1 MKNLRANLR
10 VQLRGLRLN
19 QQINGKWYTP
29 FNILAF
35 YLPVLANYI
44 TIHFSGVVLTA
55 LTEGRSFWECFRYV
69 LFCSGLVF
77 AVYLVR
83 RFIMRATMDMNW
95 TAGYRR
101 EMYLT
106 RKALSLDFAQTEN
119 PEISA
124 MLGKAENNS
133 QTYNGL
139 AHMPMLIRSAAVN
152 LLSVVTAIGMSS
164 GMLAARGDM
173 SQGGVLRWVN
183 SPLFAVLFVIFVL
196 LLLALSIW
204 GNDAQSKRAFRAHQ
218 LFGKMHMLRR
228 YYERRV
234 LNESGSGE
242 DIRIFRERPLIAE
255 ELENGI
261 AAVSRRVAAIN
272 LRADSTFGMI
282 ASVVTA
288 VIGGTVYLFV
298 GLKALSGAF
307 GPGKVVEYYGVMT
320 AMISAFSE
328 LAWTLGLMR
337 SNRRYLEEDL
347 AFFDLQSE
355 MQNGTR
361 SVGEIDP
368 QNVEFAFRDVSFRYP
383 GSEPLVLEHLNL
395 TIRTGERLAV
405 VGRNGSGKSTMI
417 KLLCRL
423 YDPTEGSITV
433 NGVDIREFDYAEYLK
448 LFGVVFQDFTLL
460 AFTIAENVAAGETY
474 DADKVMQCL
483 DTAGVGARVCR
494 MPKSIDQC
502 RTKLYE
508 EDGEDLS
515 GGEDQKVAIAR
526 ALYKDAPFV
535 ILDEPT
541 AALDPKSEAEIY
553 ARFNDMTGGR
563 TAVYVS
569 HRMSSCR
576 FCDRIVVFAD
586 GRVVEDG
593 THESL
598 LAENGAY
605 AELWNAQAQHYTA

>member
-1 MKNLRANLR
+1 MKKLRANLR
-10 VQLRGLRLN
+10 VQRRGLRLN
-19 QQINGKWYTP
+19 REINGKWFIP
-29 FNILAF
+29 FNIIALF
-35 YLPVLANYI
+35 LPIIANYI
-44 TIHFSGVVLTA
+44 TIHFSGVVITA
-55 LTEGRSFWECFRYV
+55 LIEGRSFWECLRYV
-69 LFCSGLVF
+69 LLCSGIVFVIYLARRLV
-77 AVYLVR
+77 
-83 RFIMRATMDMNW
+83 MRETMDMRW
-95 TAGYRR
+95 TTWYRR

-133 QTYNGL
+133 QSFNGIAFL
-139 AHMPMLIRSAAVN
+139 PNIVCESVVN
-152 LLSVVTAIGMSS
+152 LLSIATAISMSAGMVFSHS
-164 GMLAARGDM
+164 ES
-173 SQGGVLRWVN
+173 SQGGVLQWVN
-183 SPLFAVLFVIFVL
+183 SPLFAGLFVLFVL
-196 LLLALSIW
+196 LLIALSIW
-204 GNDAQSKRAFRAHQ
+204 GNDASSKRYFRAHQ
-218 LFGKMHMLRR
+218 LFGKMHMVRR

-255 ELENGI
+255 EMENGV
-261 AAVSRRVAAIN
+261 AAVSRRVAAIRM
-272 LRADSTFGMI
+272 RAQSTFGSI
-282 ASVVTA
+282 TLIVTA
-288 VIGGTVYLFV
+288 VVGGAVYLFV

-320 AMISAFSE
+320 AMISAFSG
-328 LAWTLGLMR
+328 LAEKLGMMR
-337 SNRRYLEEDL
+337 SNRRFLEEDL

-355 MQNGTR
+355 MKNGTR
-361 SVGEIDP
+361 SVKGIDP
-368 QNVEFAFRDVSFRYP
+368 QNVEFAFNDVSFRYP
-383 GSEPLVLEHLNL
+383 GSEPFVLEHLNL

-423 YDPTEGSITV
+423 YDPTEGTITV
-433 NGVDIREFDYAEYLK
+433 NGIDIREFDYAEYLK

-460 AFTIAENVAAGETY
+460 AFTIAENVAASESF

-483 DTAGVGARVCR
+483 DTAGVGARVRR
-494 MPKSIDQC
+494 MPKGINQC

-526 ALYKDAPFV
+526 ALYKNAPFV

-563 TAVYVS
+563 TAVYIS

-576 FCDRIVVFAD
+576 FCDRIAVFAD
-586 GRVVEDG
+586 GKVVEQG
-593 THESL
+593 THDAL
-598 LAENGAY
+598 LKNNGAY
-605 AELWNAQAQHYTA
+605 AELWHAQAQHYTE

>member
-1 MKNLRANLR
+1 MKKLRANLR
-10 VQLRGLRLN
+10 LQLRGLRLN
-19 QQINGKWYTP
+19 QEINGKWFTP

-44 TIHFSGVVLTA
+44 TIHFSGSVITA
-55 LTEGRSFWECFRYV
+55 LTEGRRFWTCFRYV
-69 LFCSGLVF
+69 LISAGLVF
-77 AVYLVR
+77 IVYLVR
-83 RFIMRATMDMNW
+83 RFIMRSTMDMNW

-106 RKALSLDFAQTEN
+106 RKALSLDFAQTES

-139 AHMPMLIRSAAVN
+139 AHQPILIRSAAVH
-152 LLSVVTAIGMSS
+152 LLSIATALGMSS
-164 GMLAARGDM
+164 GMVLSRGDT

-183 SPLFAVLFVIFVL
+183 SPIFAILFLLFVL
-196 LLLALSIW
+196 LLLALSVW
-204 GNDAQSKRAFRAHQ
+204 GNDVQSKQAFQAHQ
-218 LFGKMHMLRR
+218 LFGKLHMVRR

-255 ELENGI
+255 ELKNGI
-261 AAVSRRVAAIN
+261 AAVSRRIAAIRM
-272 LRADSTFGMI
+272 RADSTFGMI
-282 ASVVTA
+282 ASIVTA
-288 VIGGTVYLFV
+288 VIGGAVYLFV

-355 MQNGTR
+355 MKNGTR
-361 SVGEIDP
+361 TTADIDP
-368 QNVEFAFRDVSFRYP
+368 DNVEFVFHDVSFRYP
-383 GSEPLVLEHLNL
+383 GAEPLVLDHLNL

-433 NGVDIREFDYAEYLK
+433 NGIDVREFDYAEYLR

-460 AFTIAENVAAGETY
+460 AFTIAENVAASETY
-474 DADKVMQCL
+474 DADKVMRCL
-483 DTAGVGARVCR
+483 DTAGVGDRVRR
-494 MPKSIDQC
+494 MPKGIEQC

-526 ALYKDAPFV
+526 ALYKDAPFI

-553 ARFNDMTGGR
+553 ARFDEMSGGH
-563 TAVYVS
+563 TAVYIS

-576 FCDRIVVFAD
+576 FCDRIAVFAD
-586 GRVVEDG
+586 GKVVEQG
-593 THESL
+593 THDTL
-598 LAENGAY
+598 LAESGEY
-605 AELWNAQAQHYTA
+605 AALWNAQAQHYAS

>member
-1 MKNLRANLR
+1 MKKLRANLR

-29 FNILAF
+29 FNILSF

-44 TIHFSGVVLTA
+44 TIHFSGVVITA
-55 LTEGRSFWECFRYV
+55 LTEGKTFWDCFRYV
-69 LFCSGLVF
+69 LLCSGLVF

-95 TAGYRR
+95 TAWYRR

-106 RKALSLDFAQTEN
+106 RKALSLDFAQAES

-124 MLGKAENNS
+124 MLGKVENNS

-139 AHMPMLIRSAAVN
+139 AHQPNLIRGAAVN
-152 LLSVVTAIGMSS
+152 LLSIATAIGMSS
-164 GMLAARGDM
+164 GMVMARGDT

-183 SPLFAVLFVIFVL
+183 SPFFAVLFILFVL
-196 LLLALSIW
+196 LLLALSVW
-204 GNDAQSKRAFRAHQ
+204 GNDAQSKRTFEAHQ
-218 LFGKMHMLRR
+218 LFGKLHMLRR

-242 DIRIFRERPLIAE
+242 DIRIFRERPLIME

-261 AAVSRRVAAIN
+261 AAVSRRAAAIR

-282 ASVVTA
+282 ASIVTA
-288 VIGGTVYLFV
+288 IIGGAVYVFV

-328 LAWTLGLMR
+328 LAWTLGLLR
-337 SNRRYLEEDL
+337 SNRRFLEEDL
-347 AFFDLQSE
+347 AFFNLRSE
-355 MQNGTR
+355 MKNGTR
-361 SVGEIDP
+361 SVKGIDP
-368 QNVEFAFRDVSFRYP
+368 QNVEFAFHDVSFRYP

-423 YDPTEGSITV
+423 YDPTEGTITV
-433 NGVDIREFDYAEYLK
+433 NGIDIREFDYAEYLK

-460 AFTIAENVAAGETY
+460 AFTIAENVAASETY

-483 DTAGVGARVCR
+483 DTAGVGERVRR
-494 MPKSIDQC
+494 MPKGIKQC

-553 ARFNDMTGGR
+553 ARFNEMTGGR
-563 TAVYVS
+563 TAVYIS

-576 FCDRIVVFAD
+576 FCDRIAVFAD
-586 GRVVEDG
+586 GKVVEQG

-598 LAENGAY
+598 LSARGAY
-605 AELWNAQAQHYTA
+605 AELWHAQAQHYTK

>member
-1 MKNLRANLR
+1 MKTLRADLR
-10 VQLRGLRLN
+10 VQMRGLRLN

-44 TIHFSGVVLTA
+44 TIHFSGVVITA
-55 LTEGRSFWECFRYV
+55 LTEGREFWACFRYV
-69 LFCSGLVF
+69 LISAVLVF

-83 RFIMRATMDMNW
+83 RLIMRATMDMNW
-95 TAGYRR
+95 TAWYRR
-101 EMYLT
+101 EMYMT
-106 RKALSLDFAQTEN
+106 RKALSLDFAQTEDA
-119 PEISA
+119 EISA
-124 MLGKAENNS
+124 MLGRAENNS
-133 QTYNGL
+133 QTYNGI
-139 AHMPMLIRSAAVN
+139 AQQPNLIRSTAVS
-152 LLSVVTAIGMSS
+152 LLSIATAIGMSS
-164 GMLAARGDM
+164 GMLSARGDS

-183 SPLFAVLFVIFVL
+183 SPFFAALFVLFVL
-196 LLLALSIW
+196 LLILLSVW
-204 GNDAQSKRAFRAHQ
+204 GNDARSKHRFEGHR
-218 LFGKMHMLRR
+218 LFGKLHMLRR

-242 DIRIFRERPLIAE
+242 DIRIFREQPLIAE

-261 AAVSRRVAAIN
+261 AAVSRRIAAIN
-272 LRADSTFGMI
+272 LRAGSTVGMI
-282 ASVVTA
+282 ASIVTA
-288 VIGGTVYLFV
+288 VIGGAVYLFV

-307 GPGKVVEYYGVMT
+307 GAGKVVEYYGVMT
-320 AMISAFSE
+320 AMISAFSD
-328 LAWTLGLMR
+328 LALNLGMLR
-337 SNRRYLEEDL
+337 SNLRFLQEDL

-355 MQNGTR
+355 MKNGTR
-361 SVGEIDP
+361 SVAQIDP
-368 QNVEFAFRDVSFRYP
+368 QNVEFAFHDVSFRYP
-383 GSEPLVLEHLNL
+383 GTQPLVLDHLNL

-423 YDPTEGSITV
+423 YDPTEGTITV
-433 NGVDIREFDYAEYLK
+433 NGIDIREFDYTEYLR
-448 LFGVVFQDFTLL
+448 LFGVVFQDFTLM
-460 AFTIAENVAAGETY
+460 AFTVAENVAAGETY
-474 DADKVMQCL
+474 DEGKVMRCL
-483 DTAGVGARVCR
+483 DAAGLRARVER
-494 MPKSIDQC
+494 MPKGLRQTV
-502 RTKLYE
+502 TKLYE

-515 GGEDQKVAIAR
+515 GGEAQKLAIAR

-563 TAVYVS
+563 TAVYIS

-576 FCDRIVVFAD
+576 FCERIVVFAD
-586 GRVVEDG
+586 GKVAEQG

-598 LAENGAY
+598 LSQGGAY
-605 AELWNAQAQHYTA
+605 AELWNAQAQHYAQ

>member
-44 TIHFSGVVLTA
+44 TIHFSGSVITA
-55 LTEGRSFWECFRYV
+55 LTEGRGYWQCFRYV
-69 LFCSGLVF
+69 LLSAGLVF
-77 AVYLVR
+77 GIYLVR

-95 TAGYRR
+95 TAWYRR
-101 EMYLT
+101 EMYMT
-106 RKALSLDFAQTEN
+106 RKALSLDFAQAEN

-139 AHMPMLIRSAAVN
+139 AHQPNLIRSIAVN
-152 LLSVVTAIGMSS
+152 LLSITTAVSMSG
-164 GMLAARGDM
+164 GMLSARADM
-173 SQGGVLRWVN
+173 PQGGILRWVN
-183 SPLFAVLFVIFVL
+183 SPLFAALFVLFVL
-196 LLLALSIW
+196 LLLVLSVW
-204 GNDAQSKRAFRAHQ
+204 GNDAQSKRAFGAHQ
-218 LFGKMHMLRR
+218 LFGKMHMVRR

-242 DIRIFRERPLIAE
+242 DIRIFREQPLITE

-261 AAVSRRVAAIN
+261 SAVSRRVAAIMM
-272 LRADSTFGMI
+272 RADSTFGMI

-307 GPGKVVEYYGVMT
+307 GPGKVVEYYGMVT
-320 AMISAFSE
+320 AMINAFSA
-328 LAWTLGLMR
+328 LAWNLGILR
-337 SNRRYLEEDL
+337 SNRRFLEEDL
-347 AFFDLQSE
+347 AFFDLHGE
-355 MQNGTR
+355 MQSGSRTL
-361 SVGEIDP
+361 SDIDP
-368 QNVEFAFRDVSFRYP
+368 DTAEFVFHDVSFRYP
-383 GSEPLVLEHLNL
+383 GSETYALRHLNL
-395 TIRTGERLAV
+395 TLRSGEKLAV

-423 YDPTEGSITV
+423 YDPTEGTITV
-433 NGVDIREFDYAEYLK
+433 NGIDIREFAYSEYLR

-460 AFTIAENVAAGETY
+460 SFTVAENVAASETY

-483 DTAGVGARVCR
+483 DMAGVGDRVRR
-494 MPKSIDQC
+494 MPKGIRQC

-526 ALYKDAPFV
+526 ALYKQARFV

-553 ARFNDMTGGR
+553 ARFDEMSGGR

-576 FCDRIVVFAD
+576 FCERIVVFKD
-586 GRVVEDG
+586 GQVVEQG
-593 THESL
+593 THDAL
-598 LAENGAY
+598 LEQNGEY
-605 AELWNAQAQHYTA
+605 AALWNAQAQHYMS

>member
-1 MKNLRANLR
+1 MKKLQANLR
-10 VQLRGLRLN
+10 IQMRGLRLN
-19 QQINGKWYTP
+19 REINGKLYTP

-44 TIHFSGVVLTA
+44 TIHFSGSVITA
-55 LTEGRSFWECFRYV
+55 LTEGRGYWQCFRYV
-69 LFCSGLVF
+69 LLSAGLVF
-77 AVYLVR
+77 GIYLVR

-95 TAGYRR
+95 TAWYRR
-101 EMYLT
+101 EMYMT
-106 RKALSLDFAQTEN
+106 RKALTLDFAQAEN

-139 AHMPMLIRSAAVN
+139 AQQPNLIRSIAVN
-152 LLSVVTAIGMSS
+152 LLSVTTAVSMSG
-164 GMLAARGDM
+164 GMLSARAAM
-173 SQGGVLRWVN
+173 PQGGILRWVN
-183 SPLFAVLFVIFVL
+183 SPLFAVLFVLLIL
-196 LLLALSIW
+196 LLLVLSVW
-204 GNDAQSKRAFRAHQ
+204 GNDAQSKRAFGAHQ
-218 LFGKMHMLRR
+218 LFGKMHMVRR

-242 DIRIFRERPLIAE
+242 DIRIFREQPLIAE

-261 AAVSRRVAAIN
+261 SAVSRRVAAIMM
-272 LRADSTFGMI
+272 RSDSTFGMI

-307 GPGKVVEYYGVMT
+307 GPGKVVEYYGMVT
-320 AMISAFSE
+320 AMINAFSA
-328 LAWTLGLMR
+328 LAWNLGILR
-337 SNRRYLEEDL
+337 SNRRFLEEDL
-347 AFFDLQSE
+347 AFFDLHGE
-355 MQNGTR
+355 MQSGSRTL
-361 SVGEIDP
+361 SDIDP
-368 QNVEFAFRDVSFRYP
+368 DTAEFVFHDVSFSYP
-383 GSEPLVLEHLNL
+383 GSETYALRHLNL
-395 TIRTGERLAV
+395 TLRSGEKLAV

-423 YDPTEGSITV
+423 YDPTEGTITV
-433 NGVDIREFDYAEYLK
+433 NGIDIREFAYSEYLR

-460 AFTIAENVAAGETY
+460 SFSIAENVAASETY

-483 DTAGVGARVCR
+483 DMAGVGERVRR
-494 MPKSIDQC
+494 MPKGIRQC

-526 ALYKDAPFV
+526 ALYKQARFV

-553 ARFNDMTGGR
+553 ARFDEMSGGR

-576 FCDRIVVFAD
+576 FCERIVVFAN
-586 GRVVEDG
+586 GCACEDG

-598 LAENGAY
+598 LSQGGEY
-605 AELWNAQAQHYTA
+605 AALWNAQAQHYTQ

>member
-1 MKNLRANLR
+1 MKKLQANLR
-10 VQLRGLRLN
+10 IQLRGLRLN
-19 QQINGKWYTP
+19 REINGKLYTP

-44 TIHFSGVVLTA
+44 TIHFSGSVITA
-55 LTEGRSFWECFRYV
+55 LTEGRGYWQCFRYV
-69 LFCSGLVF
+69 LLSAGLVF
-77 AVYLVR
+77 GIYLVR

-95 TAGYRR
+95 TAWYRR
-101 EMYLT
+101 EMYMT
-106 RKALSLDFAQTEN
+106 RKALSLDFAQAEN

-139 AHMPMLIRSAAVN
+139 AHQPNLIRSIAVN
-152 LLSVVTAIGMSS
+152 LLSITTAVSMSG
-164 GMLAARGDM
+164 GMLSARADM
-173 SQGGVLRWVN
+173 PQGGILRWVN
-183 SPLFAVLFVIFVL
+183 SPLFAALFVLFVL
-196 LLLALSIW
+196 LLLVLSVW
-204 GNDAQSKRAFRAHQ
+204 GNDAQSKRAFGAHQ
-218 LFGKMHMLRR
+218 LFGKMHMVRR

-242 DIRIFRERPLIAE
+242 DIRIFREQPLITE

-261 AAVSRRVAAIN
+261 SAVSRRVAAIMM
-272 LRADSTFGMI
+272 RADSTFGMI

-307 GPGKVVEYYGVMT
+307 GPGKVVEYYGMVT
-320 AMISAFSE
+320 AMINAFSA
-328 LAWTLGLMR
+328 LAWNLGILR
-337 SNRRYLEEDL
+337 SNRRFLEEDL
-347 AFFDLQSE
+347 AFFDLHGE
-355 MQNGTR
+355 MQSGSRTL
-361 SVGEIDP
+361 SDIDP
-368 QNVEFAFRDVSFRYP
+368 DTAEFVFHDVSFRYP
-383 GSEPLVLEHLNL
+383 GSETYALRHLNL
-395 TIRTGERLAV
+395 TLRSGEKLAV

-423 YDPTEGSITV
+423 YNPTEGTITV
-433 NGVDIREFDYAEYLK
+433 NGIDIREFAYSEYLR

-460 AFTIAENVAAGETY
+460 SFTVAENVAASETY

-483 DTAGVGARVCR
+483 DMAGVGDRVRR
-494 MPKSIDQC
+494 MPKGIRQC

-526 ALYKDAPFV
+526 ALYKQARFV

-553 ARFNDMTGGR
+553 ARFDEMSGGR

-576 FCDRIVVFAD
+576 FCERIVVFKD
-586 GRVVEDG
+586 GQVVEQG
-593 THESL
+593 THDAL
-598 LAENGAY
+598 LEQNGEY
-605 AELWNAQAQHYTA
+605 AALWNAQAQHYMS